1 MTAHTC
7 NLSTLEAGR
16 LPRSRLAWATILPTQ
31 PGLQDENLPQERGK
45 PEKPSNIAKCPLG
58 SPREGVSLCLPLFP
72 HPQGPPH
79 HHKGL
84 SQGCTDPPRP
94 PPPEEQG
101 LIPRAHT
108 AARACHCSP
117 MGHDALFWLLKHTLP
132 DIHPDKHPYRETKK
146 KGDGSL
152 PSSPVGGLESG
163 SWGENGKPQL
173 LPFLLLTQGIP
184 QLDKSLHNW

>member
-7 NLSTLEAGR
+7 NLSTLEAEAGR

-58 SPREGVSLCLPLFP
+58 SPREGVSLCLPVFP

-79 HHKGL
+79 HHMGL
-84 SQGCTDPPRP
+84 SQGCTDPPRRPLP

-117 MGHDALFWLLKHTLP
+117 TGHDTLFWLLKHTLP
-132 DIHPDKHPYRETKK
+132 DIHPDKHPYRGKK
-146 KGDGSL
+146 KKRRWKSPL
-152 PSSPVGGLESG
+152 FPSGWPRK
-163 SWGENGKPQL
+163 WQL
-173 LPFLLLTQGIP
+173 G
-184 QLDKSLHNW
+184 